1 NCSGAQRASTR
12 SRARRRPGRR
22 TRRADSPT
30 CRYGSASRR
39 AAWSRTRSRIS
50 VRHSATTQEVPM
62 IVTVFRSR
70 LKPEG
75 RDEYM
80 ALAPRMA
87 ELARTMPGYLSH
99 KSFVADDGERVT
111 IVEF

>member
-1 NCSGAQRASTR
+1 
-12 SRARRRPGRR
+12 
-22 TRRADSPT
+22 
-30 CRYGSASRR
+30 
-39 AAWSRTRSRIS
+39 
-50 VRHSATTQEVPM
+50 M

-87 ELARTMPGYLSH
+87 ELARTTPGYLSH

-111 IVEF
+111 IVEFESGEAQRAWSTHAEHVAAKKKGREDRKSTRLNSSHMPVSRMPSSA